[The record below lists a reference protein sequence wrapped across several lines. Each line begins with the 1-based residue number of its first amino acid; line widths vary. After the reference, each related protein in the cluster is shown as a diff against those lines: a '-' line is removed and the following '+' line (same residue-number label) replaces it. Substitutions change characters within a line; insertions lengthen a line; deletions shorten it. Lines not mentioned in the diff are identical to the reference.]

1 MKSAPHPRSI
11 APNPPGSPVPARR
24 RFFRRGTVLALALTV
39 VIAVGASC
47 SEDPPADTPT
57 TLAPITSTSTTRS
70 TTTTLPPPETTLPET
85 TTTST
90 TLVSLTEESMEY
102 LEVLLAVE
110 VNIGN
115 LVAEVQALN
124 ENWDNRSETGV
135 SYGETDAA
143 MEAAVQRA
151 QELLDTF
158 DGIQPTALST
168 IPLEHQTA
176 AAAVVLMADTAAEML
191 DGLRST
197 DTGQARRSA
206 LVGFLTAFEI
216 FEEAITRVAEMIGDE
231 ATAALAGN
239 RTDNTVPTVGEDAT
253 DTEPEPTTTT
263 AEPTTTTTSEPATE
277 EEEPENPGNTV
288 DCSDFA
294 TQAEAQEWFD
304 TYFPLYGDIALLDT
318 NNNGVACE
326 LLP

>member
-1 MKSAPHPRSI
+1 MKSAPHPRNI
-11 APNPPGSPVPARR
+11 APNPPGSPAPARK
-24 RFFRRGTVLALALTV
+24 RFFRRGTVSALALAV

-47 SEDPPADTPT
+47 SEDPPADIPT
-57 TLAPITSTSTTRS
+57 TLAPITSTSTTRLA
-70 TTTTLPPPETTLPET
+70 TTTLPPPETALPET

-124 ENWDNRSETGV
+124 DNWDNRSETGV

-143 MEAAVQRA
+143 MEVAVQRA
-151 QELLDTF
+151 QELRDAF
-158 DGIQPTALST
+158 EGIQPTALST
-168 IPLEHQTA
+168 VPLEHQTA

-216 FEEAITRVAEMIGDE
+216 FEEAIDRLAEMIGDE
-231 ATAALAGN
+231 ATAALARN
-239 RTDNTVPTVGEDAT
+239 RTDNSVPTVGEDAAGT
-253 DTEPEPTTTT
+253 EPEPEPTTTT
-263 AEPTTTTTSEPATE
+263 TTEPATE
-277 EEEPENPGNTV
+277 EELENPGNTV
-288 DCSDFA
+288 DCNDFA

-304 TYFPLYGDIALLDT
+304 TYFPLYGDVALIDT

>member
-1 MKSAPHPRSI
+1 MKSAPHPRNI
-11 APNPPGSPVPARR
+11 APDPPGSPVPARK
-24 RFFRRGTVLALALTV
+24 RFFRRGTVSALALAV

-47 SEDPPADTPT
+47 SEDPPADIPT
-57 TLAPITSTSTTRS
+57 TLAPITSTSTTRLA
-70 TTTTLPPPETTLPET
+70 TTTLPPPENTLPET

-124 ENWDNRSETGV
+124 DNWDNRSETGV

-143 MEAAVQRA
+143 MEVAVQRA
-151 QELLDTF
+151 QELRDAF
-158 DGIQPTALST
+158 EGIQPTALST
-168 IPLEHQTA
+168 VPLEHQTA

-216 FEEAITRVAEMIGDE
+216 FEEAIDRLAEMIGDE
-231 ATAALAGN
+231 ATAALARN
-239 RTDNTVPTVGEDAT
+239 RTDNSVPTVGEDAAGT
-253 DTEPEPTTTT
+253 EPEPEPTTTT
-263 AEPTTTTTSEPATE
+263 TTEPATE
-277 EEEPENPGNTV
+277 EELENPGNTV
-288 DCSDFA
+288 DCNDFA

-304 TYFPLYGDIALLDT
+304 TYFPLYGDVALIDT